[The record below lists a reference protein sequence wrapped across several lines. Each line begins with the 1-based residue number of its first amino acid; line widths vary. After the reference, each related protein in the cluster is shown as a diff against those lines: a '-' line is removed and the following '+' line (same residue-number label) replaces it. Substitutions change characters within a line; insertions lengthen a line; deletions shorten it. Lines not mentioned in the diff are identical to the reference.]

1 MVTIRI
7 RSWRPAM
14 PSISGPRSTVASNF
28 TVTPFVS
35 GDTCSLLIVHSPL
48 YFQDLTC
55 ELCGICT
62 DHIGVQLLADVIESL
77 SMKEMG
83 ASFLNKCANT
93 FAEIMFDEAT
103 VKAFT
108 HGN

>member
-35 GDTCSLLIVHSPL
+35 GATCSLLIVLSSLQGRSLRVVSGQLVDGLEPQHDGKIVRGAYRCPCRGGRES
-48 YFQDLTC
+48 DVC
-55 ELCGICT
+55 ACR
-62 DHIGVQLLADVIESL
+62 GVSV
-77 SMKEMG
+77 
-83 ASFLNKCANT
+83 T
-93 FAEIMFDEAT
+93 
-103 VKAFT
+103 
-108 HGN
+108 